1 MSTYTIPRMIDVCF
15 EMIVSFTK
23 RILLLWIDA
32 GVPQPKL
39 HSETDVET
47 KEKNDEMLPHTFRTI
62 QDILK
67 VEKNIDV
74 TEVQNTILYVC
85 EVNVSMYENPT
96 IEFDTQVGV
105 VPYGEAVTMH
115 EARGRFFH
123 VTWNGLTGWVLRDDL
138 ADRVSRV
145 YPEFRVGQEHSVDH
159 PHTAQVRAILG
170 NEFGVGRSEFPLQ
183 SGEYVVYKLWRKGI
197 RIQWPDIR
205 PRVPGLWHTILKGLP
220 QVHMGVMPK
229 VGTVMEYMLDTDV
242 GHVAYVE
249 AVFPDD
255 TISISE
261 VNFPDSGIY
270 NERILTKEEWKS
282 LKPIFIQFS

>member
-39 HSETDVET
+39 HSENDVET
-47 KEKNDEMLPHTFRTI
+47 QEKNDEMLPHTFRTI